1 MKKLIKIVISSFLII
16 TSSSYAS
23 EYPDRPIRW
32 IVSYAPGGTADII
45 ARLIAQPLGT
55 VLGQS
60 IIVENKPGA
69 GNNIGTEFVIKS
81 PPDGYTMLFVNPANG
96 INTTLY
102 KNLPFDFVRDITPV
116 VGIIR
121 TPNVMVVPTNF
132 PANTISEFITYCKN
146 NNNKINMAS
155 AGSGTSPHMSGELFM
170 SMTGCQMTHVPYK
183 GAAPATV
190 DLLAGH
196 VQVMFDN
203 LPSAAGNIKAGKL
216 KALGVTSTTRD
227 LNFPTVPAIRE
238 VVSGYEITAWY
249 GIGMPT
255 GTPPEI
261 VNRMNVAVNQVM
273 RDPKVRERLA
283 DLGGVSIAGTVG
295 DFRKVVVTETK
306 KWGEIVKFSG
316 ATVD

>member
-1 MKKLIKIVISSFLII
+1 LKKLIKIVISSFLII

-121 TPNVMVVPTNF
+121 TSNVMVVPTNF

>member
-121 TPNVMVVPTNF
+121 TSNVMVVPTNF

>member
-1 MKKLIKIVISSFLII
+1 LKKLIKIVISSFLII
-16 TSSSYAS
+16 SSSSYAS
-23 EYPDRPIRW
+23 EYPNRPIRW

-45 ARLIAQPLGT
+45 ARIIAQPLGT

-60 IIVENKPGA
+60 IIVENRPGA

-121 TPNVMVVPTNF
+121 TPNVMVVPANF

-183 GAAPATV
+183 GAGPATV

-203 LPSAAGNIKAGKL
+203 LPSASGNIKAGKL
-216 KALGVTSTTRD
+216 KALGVTSATRD
-227 LNFPTVPAIRE
+227 LNFPTVPTIRE

-249 GIGMPT
+249 GIGMPA

-273 RDPKVRERLA
+273 RDPKIRERLA

>member
-1 MKKLIKIVISSFLII
+1 LKKLIKIVISSFLII